1 MVDGLQIKA
10 RTALGEDVMYALLL
24 GVVLIL
30 LKYLEVGPV
39 ANWSWWWVLAPFA
52 VAAAWWAWAD
62 ATGYTKRK
70 AMEKMDQRKQDRI
83 TKQKESL
90 GMKARRPR

>member
-1 MVDGLQIKA
+1 
-10 RTALGEDVMYALLL
+10 MYALLL

-83 TKQKESL
+83 DKQKNAL
-90 GMKARRPR
+90 GMKTRRPR